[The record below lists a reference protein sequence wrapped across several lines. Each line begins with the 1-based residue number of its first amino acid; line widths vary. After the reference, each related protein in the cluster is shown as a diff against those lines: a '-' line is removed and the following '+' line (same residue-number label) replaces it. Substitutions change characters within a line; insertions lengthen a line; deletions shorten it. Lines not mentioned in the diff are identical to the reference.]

1 MKKLQ
6 LFILTVLFSM
16 YCNAQFNTTSL
27 AGIYSY
33 TYGGKNSDYARL
45 EVYPETDHT
54 LLVYCS
60 QYVVR
65 GMDGSGTQ
73 ESDYLGRVVLNS
85 NTQGLLQLSDG
96 EEIYCKLKFV
106 FTTTKCSITNIGND
120 NCGFPAYLTPDATL
134 TKKLNVIPTNVNKGK
149 LTYKSIIGLDIK
161 NLSQLDYNV
170 EYISGNEERPTTKF
184 IETIANAEDNNSD
197 YAIMLKQ
204 IKEKVQEWLKKGE
217 FEKSDDYTSR
227 ITNDAKKSID
237 EIILSIAQNQIEE
250 YNMDIKAELG
260 QYNADLE
267 QFPITTK
274 FKNKLWSNTI
284 SIPIADAQRF
294 KTYFTSNTIN
304 KIKSND
310 NKRWALINNYWSPS
324 EYDLDVY
331 TLGSYTVKLS
341 ESNKQN
347 DFIINSKDLDIEN
360 TINDYNFSW
369 VESEKKITEIENDT
383 IYYRADIMP
392 SYVGGVPALKEY
404 LASNL
409 RYPSL
414 ARENG
419 LKGKVIVKFYVD
431 TDGSIKEPTVL
442 KDGVGGGC
450 ADEAVRVI
458 KSMPKWVPGIKNSK
472 QVKVYFTLPITF
484 GLN

>member
-33 TYGGKNSDYARL
+33 TYGGNNSDYARL

-65 GMDGSGTQ
+65 SMDGSGTQ

-96 EEIYCKLKFV
+96 DEVYCKLKFV

-120 NCGFPAYLTPDATL
+120 NCGFPANLTPNATL

-149 LTYKSIIGLDIK
+149 LTFKSIIGLDIK

-204 IKEKVQEWLKKGE
+204 IKEKVQEWLKKSE
-217 FEKSDDYTSR
+217 FEKSNDYNSR

-237 EIILSIAQNQIEE
+237 EIILSIAKNQIEE

-347 DFIINSKDLDIEN
+347 DFIINSKDLGIEN
-360 TINDYNFSW
+360 IINDYSFSW
-369 VESEKKITEIENDT
+369 VEEDNKIYDG
-383 IYYRADIMP
+383 ADVDVQP
-392 SYVGGVPALKEY
+392 SFINGIPEMFKY
-404 LASNL
+404 LQKNL

-419 LKGKVIVKFYVD
+419 LKGKVIVRFYVD

-450 ADEAVRVI
+450 ADEAIRVI
-458 KSMPKWVPGIKNSK
+458 KSMPKWVPGIKNAKS
-472 QVKVYFTLPITF
+472 VKVYFTLPITF
-484 GLN
+484 GFN

>member
-65 GMDGSGTQ
+65 GIDGSGTQ

-96 EEIYCKLKFV
+96 DEIYCKLKFV

-120 NCGFPAYLTPDATL
+120 NCGFPANLTPDATL
-134 TKKLNVIPTNVNKGK
+134 IKKLNVIPTNVNKGK
-149 LTYKSIIGLDIK
+149 LTYKSIVGLDI
-161 NLSQLDYNV
+161 NDLSQLDYNV
-170 EYISGNEERPTTKF
+170 EYIAGNEERPTTKF
-184 IETIANAEDNNSD
+184 IETIANTEDNNSD

-250 YNMDIKAELG
+250 YNIDIKAELG

-274 FKNKLWSNTI
+274 FKNKLWSSTI
-284 SIPIADAQRF
+284 SVPIADAQRF
-294 KTYFTSNTIN
+294 KMYFTSNTIN

-310 NKRWALINNYWSPS
+310 NKRWTLINNYWTPS
-324 EYDLDVY
+324 EYDLEVY

-341 ESNKQN
+341 ESNMQN
-347 DFIINSKDLDIEN
+347 DFILNSKDLGIEN
-360 TINDYNFSW
+360 IMDDYNFSW
-369 VESEKKITEIENDT
+369 AEYDNKIYEI
-383 IYYRADIMP
+383 ADVDVQP
-392 SYVGGVPALKEY
+392 SFINGIPQLYKFV
-404 LASNL
+404 SNNL

-419 LKGKVIVKFYVD
+419 LKGKVIVRFYID
-431 TDGSIKEPTVL
+431 IDGSIKEPIVL
-442 KDGVGGGC
+442 KDGVGAGC

-458 KSMPKWVPGIKNSK
+458 KLMPKWVPGMKNSK